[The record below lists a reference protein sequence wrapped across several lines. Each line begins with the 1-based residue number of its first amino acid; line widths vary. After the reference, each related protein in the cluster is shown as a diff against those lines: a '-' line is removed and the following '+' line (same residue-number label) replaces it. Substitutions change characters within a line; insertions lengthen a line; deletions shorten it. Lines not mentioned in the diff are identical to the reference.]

1 MNHWQFEQYKQ
12 IDEISRQRMQSEAR
26 AENLV
31 RRLRTYHPGAFERV
45 MFRLA
50 NWMILK
56 GKQLRRRYE
65 IPETGCSQQAPR
77 NLIS

>member
-12 IDEISRQRMQSEAR
+12 IDEISRQRIVSEVR

-31 RRLRTYHPGAFERV
+31 RKLRTYHPGPFERM

-56 GKQLRRRYE
+56 GRQLRRRYE
-65 IPETGCSQQAPR
+65 IPETSCNQQASR